1 MCHAIL
7 EIRYRAV
14 SQPDETIKVADEA
27 ALEQRLDALTKN
39 ELIDRIRIFTPT
51 KTLTRNSVWS
61 GS

>member
-27 ALEQRLDALTKN
+27 ALEQRLDVLTKN
-39 ELIDRIRIFTPT
+39 ELIDRIRIFTTT
-51 KTLTRNSVWS
+51 KILTRNSVWS
-61 GS
+61 ES